1 MPNTAMKKDKP
12 SKNKEAVFLGELI
25 SFRNALKLIHWSI
38 TGRGSYEAH
47 ISLDQA
53 IDSLVGITDR
63 LVETT
68 FALKGTLDIAIPET
82 KRPKNHID
90 FIESFYKHVEEVRE
104 PLFPET
110 FSQSIIDDVQETIQQ
125 LLFRLKRLE

>member
-1 MPNTAMKKDKP
+1 MAKTKNDK
-12 SKNKEAVFLGELI
+12 SEVASFLGELI

-38 TGRGSYEAH
+38 KGKGSYEAH

-53 IDSLVGITDR
+53 IDSLVDITDR

-68 FALKGTLDIAIPET
+68 FALEGTLDITIPET
-82 KRPKNHID
+82 VRRKDHIKYIED
-90 FIESFYKHVEEVRE
+90 FYQRVKDRREE
-104 PLFPET
+104 LFPES
-110 FSQSIIDDVQETIQQ
+110 FSQSIIDDAQETVQQ